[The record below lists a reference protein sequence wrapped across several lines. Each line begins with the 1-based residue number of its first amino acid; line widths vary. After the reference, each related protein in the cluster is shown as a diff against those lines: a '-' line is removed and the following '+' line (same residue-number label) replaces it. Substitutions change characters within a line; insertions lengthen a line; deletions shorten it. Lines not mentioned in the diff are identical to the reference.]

1 MKRFGIL
8 LSAGLTFLIIFVVGV
23 LAGLPDS
30 VGSLF
35 AAVSLIG
42 SPEEAES
49 TITVPVAVDAGQLET
64 GLAERE
70 AAYQVQLSNMDKAWQ
85 ERETTYQGQIQEL
98 TAQIGA
104 VQAQLETLK
113 TREQALSTQAAQLEQ
128 TRADRQAS
136 YQAQLEQVQNEYN
149 ARYANL
155 QAQLNEIQVRMNE
168 ARAQLNQ

>member
-8 LSAGLTFLIIFVVGV
+8 LSAGLTFLIIFVVSV
-23 LAGLPDS
+23 LAGLPGS
-30 VGSLF
+30 VSSLF

-42 SPEEAES
+42 SPEEAEP

-64 GLAERE
+64 TLAERE
-70 AAYQVQLSNMDKAWQ
+70 AAHQVQLSNMDKAWQ
-85 ERETTYQGQIQEL
+85 ERETIYQGQIQEL

-113 TREQALSTQAAQLEQ
+113 TQEQALSSQAAQLEQ

-136 YQAQLEQVQNEYN
+136 YQAQLEQVQTEYN

-155 QAQLNEIQVRMNE
+155 QTQLNEAQVRLNE
-168 ARAQLNQ
+168 AEAQLNQ